1 MNIQSQNGLKGT
13 PIYMAPEI
21 VIDEKYSTA
30 GDVYAYGY
38 IVFELQ
44 QIIKKV
50 DNGGYRPTI
59 DDDVPIAFK
68 DLIEKCW
75 SQLPEDRPSF
85 SSIVEDLKNPEFI
98 TELVDESTFWDYV
111 DFIENSQATFDIS
124 NRLAHFEEFVKV
136 HGRNKTAIK
145 VVLNKN
151 DDDNE
156 IDSGSSNNSTEEL
169 RKESVAVNEETNVIK
184 TQEKPRSVQEES
196 NLKQTSIQSD
206 ARNDEIKQMKINL
219 LQINA
224 KTRSFIIVSC

>member
-1 MNIQSQNGLKGT
+1 MLLVILLSNYWPEFCLSKGFS
-13 PIYMAPEI
+13 I
-21 VIDEKYSTA
+21 
-30 GDVYAYGY
+30 
-38 IVFELQ
+38 Q
-44 QIIKKV
+44 QIIKKIV
-50 DNGGYRPTI
+50 NSGYRPTI

-68 DLIEKCW
+68 YLIEKCW

-98 TELVDESTFWDYV
+98 TELVDESKFWDYV

-136 HGRNKTAIK
+136 HGRSKTAIK

-196 NLKQTSIQSD
+196 DLKQTNIQSD